1 MPGAVRGPTVRGP
14 RVWHMGRKTM
24 RWPQMLI
31 RTRAI
36 ASPAY
41 PALCYVG
48 DPAGTGHSGRLAS
61 PLSAPSR
68 ACGMIGAMFSIS
80 DSLRSLIL
88 VSWRRADY
96 HAHELAGSL
105 RLGFTFCRPFLKRAE
120 CAVLRARLVRLEML
134 TRRLLVLMVL
144 ERPLPVIA
152 VRRSGKGGAP
162 GRKPA
167 RPARRLL
174 FTRPVFRLSD
184 PCPRPGTTRRQPPK
198 RPAAL
203 RPRMLYLDQPLPPPE
218 PGEYPPRP
226 DDLIPAQALVR
237 RAAALRDVYANPA
250 RHIARMTR
258 RLAQDLRTPEPAPLL
273 ADDLPSIV
281 RSPRQDAHER
291 AAILEL
297 HHVALRT
304 LAHPDMS

>member
-1 MPGAVRGPTVRGP
+1 MPA
-14 RVWHMGRKTM
+14 
-24 RWPQMLI
+24 
-31 RTRAI
+31 
-36 ASPAY
+36 AY
-41 PALCYVG
+41 PTLCHAAE
-48 DPAGTGHSGRLAS
+48 PAGIGHSGRLAP

-68 ACGMIGAMFSIS
+68 ACGMIGSMFSIS

-105 RLGFTFCRPFLKRAE
+105 RLGLTFCRPFLKRAE
-120 CAVLRARLVRLEML
+120 CAALRARLVRLEML

-144 ERPLPVIA
+144 ERPLPVLS

-162 GRKPA
+162 SRQPA
-167 RPARRLL
+167 RPAPRPL

-184 PCPRPGTTRRQPPK
+184 PQPRPGATLPQPPR

-218 PGEYPPRP
+218 PGEFPTRP

-237 RAAALRDVYANPA
+237 RAVALRDVYANPA

-258 RLAQDLRTPEPAPLL
+258 RLAQDLRAPEPAPLL
-273 ADDLPSIV
+273 AEDLSPVV

-304 LAHPDMS
+304 LAHADTS